1 MLHRALR
8 PSTKLPAARRIPH
21 ARRTPAQVGTLPMQ
35 PSLPPHVYSAP
46 AAPPNAAHKLLG
58 RVPSTPVQLGRQ
70 LTRQQRPLLRPPMLH
85 AVPICRCALALPS
98 LALQALP
105 LAKMLLPHMVPV
117 MPHAALPIPPSAM
130 ALLWH
135 APWGTTALLEMLQPL
150 MLGCRLSARTLSTL
164 TAAL

>member
-1 MLHRALR
+1 MGR

-58 RVPSTPVQLGRQ
+58 RVPNTPVELGRQ

-85 AVPICRCALALPS
+85 AVPICRCALPS

-105 LAKMLLPHMVPV
+105 LAKMLLPHMVPL
-117 MPHAALPIPPSAM
+117 MLHAALPIPPSAM
-130 ALLWH
+130 AQSHWH
-135 APWGTTALLEMLQPL
+135 APRGTTALLKMLQPL
-150 MLGCRLSARTLSTL
+150 MLRCRLSARTLSTL
-164 TAAL
+164 TAVL